1 MGLRAHH
8 HKIMKKEKGRK
19 WDGKSRVS
27 NDLYRERFDE
37 IFGKRKMVT
46 VKKENNI
53 TIEIEECLLEK
64 EKTVSEL
71 LEEGFE
77 QEQAEYLKELKDKL

>member
-1 MGLRAHH
+1 ME
-8 HKIMKKEKGRK
+8 KENGRK

-27 NDLYRERFDE
+27 NDTYRKRYDE
-37 IFGKRKMVT
+37 IFK
-46 VKKENNI
+46 
-53 TIEIEECLLEK
+53 K

-77 QEQAEYLKELKDKL
+77 EEQEYLKELEDKLWKRVTSTITLKVNR

>member
-1 MGLRAHH
+1 MEWSG
-8 HKIMKKEKGRK
+8 KINSWAWVKHLKYVEKRRGKDTLAKEKGRQ

-27 NDLYRERFDE
+27 NDTYRKRYDE
-37 IFGKRKMVT
+37 IFK
-46 VKKENNI
+46 
-53 TIEIEECLLEK
+53 K

-77 QEQAEYLKELKDKL
+77 QEQAEYLKELEDKL

>member
-1 MGLRAHH
+1 MA
-8 HKIMKKEKGRK
+8 KEKGRQ
-19 WDGKSRVS
+19 WDGKSRIS

-53 TIEIEECLLEK
+53 TIEVEECLLEK
-64 EKTVSEL
+64 DKTVSEL

-77 QEQAEYLKELKDKL
+77 KEQAEYLKELEDKL